1 MSFKTFVLKIVPVI
15 ISETIK
21 LKDFDLDNIL
31 IDKNSFENI
40 LIYDISYK
48 NLIDPKPL
56 RIRLDKIN
64 GFIRIY
70 DGTRYLAL
78 FGSEKYDAVY
88 VRFRYLISLKSG
100 ITHIAAHYLA
110 KIKVDAHCPLPI
122 EKRLNLHNV
131 VILIKSV
138 LKKWKIITTIRSFSK
153 TCSY

>member
-56 RIRLDKIN
+56 RIRFDKIN

-88 VRFRYLISLKSG
+88 VRFRYHKS
-100 ITHIAAHYLA
+100 
-110 KIKVDAHCPLPI
+110 
-122 EKRLNLHNV
+122 
-131 VILIKSV
+131 
-138 LKKWKIITTIRSFSK
+138 
-153 TCSY
+153 

>member
-1 MSFKTFVLKIVPVI
+1 MSFKTFVLKIAPVI

-56 RIRLDKIN
+56 HIRFDKIN

-88 VRFRYLISLKSG
+88 DRFRYLISLKSG
-100 ITHIAAHYLA
+100 ITHIAAHYFV
-110 KIKVDAHCPLPI
+110 KIKVDAHCPLPT
-122 EKRLNLHNV
+122 EKRLSLHNV

-138 LKKWKIITTIRSFSK
+138 LKKWKISTTVRSFLK
-153 TCSY
+153 KCSY